1 MLMISSSSHLRF
13 IFVCFLTRFCTFS
26 FLHWSSAP
34 RHISIYCTW
43 CPLCKLDTISE
54 YLKCRKQTCCSL
66 GYPRNQF
73 CPALALHFFS
83 CPWLNCVRR
92 RAVSHASLCP
102 SLSIW
107 CLYPPMWH
115 HGSSLFKAS
124 AIVGGLDFSTHQ
136 SVSDKYLALPRIIE
150 SS

>member
-1 MLMISSSSHLRF
+1 MIPSSSHLRL

-34 RHISIYCTW
+34 CHIPIYYTW
-43 CPLCKLDTISE
+43 CPLCKLDTISA

-66 GYPRNQF
+66 GYTRNQF
-73 CPALALHFFS
+73 CPALALHFFNR
-83 CPWLNCVRR
+83 PWLNCVHRHG
-92 RAVSHASLCP
+92 VCHASLCP
-102 SLSIW
+102 SLNIW
-107 CLYPPMWH
+107 CLYPAMRHPR
-115 HGSSLFKAS
+115 SSLLKAS

-136 SVSDKYLALPRIIE
+136 CVSDKYLALPRIIE